1 MSEMKMSDKF
11 RLPVFYECDPLSEV
25 AKFSAWHGDGE
36 ICKSLFLAFD
46 DCDADLICKAINN
59 HDRMVEEI
67 AELRGALKLLI
78 GKGVD
83 LLNVEDVSDE
93 EDAASVHANFNDA
106 IIKSEQLLAKLNQEG
121 EE

>member
-1 MSEMKMSDKF
+1 MKMSDKF

-59 HDRMVEEI
+59 HDRMMEEI
-67 AELRGALKLLI
+67 AELKGAIETINTACIFTYGHGVGKILSDEDGKSLCKLL
-78 GKGVD
+78 D
-83 LLNVEDVSDE
+83 
-93 EDAASVHANFNDA
+93 
-106 IIKSEQLLAKLNQEG
+106 KLNQEG

>member
-1 MSEMKMSDKF
+1 MSKMKISPTDD
-11 RLPVFYECDPLSEV
+11 Y
-25 AKFSAWHGDGE
+25 AWLNEDCTLMIDGDTPKEAE
-36 ICKSLFLAFD
+36 IAAGK
-46 DCDADLICKAINN
+46 INN
-59 HDRMVEEI
+59 HNRMVEEI
-67 AELRGALKLLI
+67 AELKGALKSLI

-106 IIKSEQLLAKLNQEG
+106 IIKSEQLLTKLNQEG